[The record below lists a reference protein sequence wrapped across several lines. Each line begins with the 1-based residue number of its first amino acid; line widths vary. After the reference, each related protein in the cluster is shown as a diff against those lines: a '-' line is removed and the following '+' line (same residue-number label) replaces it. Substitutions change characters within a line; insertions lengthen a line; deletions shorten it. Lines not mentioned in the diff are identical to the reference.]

1 MKRDLDIDKNMAPND
16 RSDRKRASTEVVQ
29 PIGEIIRS
37 VRTLSDTDVE
47 HILTVQNDRGLRFGE
62 AAVALSLVSQADV
75 LWALAQQFDYPYSQN
90 NGGPNHTDLILASDP
105 YCPQAEA
112 IRDLRSQLMERLGR
126 SGHPIALVS
135 PDAGDG
141 RSFLAANLA
150 VAFSQLGERTIL
162 VDANLRQPRLH
173 QLFSLPEQEG
183 LSAVLAGRRVER
195 PRPIVGLPNL
205 MVLQVGTPPPNPLEL
220 IERPPFARVLA
231 ELSRGF
237 DRVIVDT
244 PASGLC
250 ADARVIAATCGCA
263 VLVGRK
269 NRSRQADLQRL
280 AASLKRS
287 RVEVAGVVI
296 HNH

>member
-1 MKRDLDIDKNMAPND
+1 MKRDLNIDDDMP
-16 RSDRKRASTEVVQ
+16 SSASSTRHRTEVEVLQ

-75 LWALAQQFDYPYSQN
+75 LWALAQQFDYPYTQDDA
-90 NGGPNHTDLILASDP
+90 GPSHPDLILASDP

-112 IRDLRSQLMERLGR
+112 IRDLRSQLMEQLGR
-126 SGHPIALVS
+126 SGHPIAVVS

-141 RSFLAANLA
+141 RTFLAANLA

-162 VDANLRQPRLH
+162 IDANLRQPRLH
-173 QLFSLPEQEG
+173 TLFGLPEQEG
-183 LSAVLAGRRVER
+183 LSAILAGRRAVQ
-195 PRPIVGLPNL
+195 PRPVPGQPNL
-205 MVLQVGTPPPNPLEL
+205 IVLQVGTPPPNPLEL
-220 IERPPFARVLA
+220 LQRPPLARVLA

-244 PASGLC
+244 PAAGLC

-269 NRSRQADLQRL
+269 HHSSQADL
-280 AASLKRS
+280 KRMVAGL
-287 RVEVAGVVI
+287 RRTKVEVAGVVI